1 MINDKVSEN
10 ITQYKLFYLLKKKS
24 KYDLRRSEGKNT
36 ESELVPHRNKIIL

>member
-10 ITQYKLFYLLKKKS
+10 ITQYKLFLFIKKKKS

-36 ESELVPHRNKIIL
+36 ES